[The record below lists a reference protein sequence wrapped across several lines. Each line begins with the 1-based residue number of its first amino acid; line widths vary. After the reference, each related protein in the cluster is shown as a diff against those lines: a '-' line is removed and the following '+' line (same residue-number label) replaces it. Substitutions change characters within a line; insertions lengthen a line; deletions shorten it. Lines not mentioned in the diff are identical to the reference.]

1 MCQLLGMNCN
11 TPTDVTFSFRGFA
24 QRGGHTDHHADGWG
38 IAFFEGQFDA
48 LEATD
53 ASDDKGLRH
62 FVDHQPASESPVAE
76 LISRYPIK
84 SRNVIAHIRKATQG
98 RVALENCHP
107 FVRELWGR
115 YWVFAHNGDLKDFAP
130 RLHAS
135 FRPVGSTDSER
146 AFCWIMQELAKS
158 HADVPSIHE
167 LSITLRELAR
177 HIASCGTFN
186 FLLSNGQA
194 LWAHASTNLY
204 YVERKHPFAHATLSD
219 DEVSVNFAEHT
230 SPNDRVAVVVTAP
243 LTTNEAWTAFAP
255 GELKVFVDGAL
266 AAA

>member
-24 QRGGHTDHHADGWG
+24 QRGGHTDQHGDGWG
-38 IAFFEGQFDA
+38 IAFFEGDA
-48 LEATD
+48 KSEDSGHAC
-53 ASDDKGLRH
+53 DKGLRH
-62 FVDHQPASESPVAE
+62 FVDHQPASLSPVAE

-135 FRPVGSTDSER
+135 FRPVGDTDSER

-158 HADVPSIHE
+158 HAGVPSVRE
-167 LSITLRELAR
+167 LSITLRELALE
-177 HIASCGTFN
+177 IAAHGSFN

-194 LWAHASTNLY
+194 LWAHASTSLY
-204 YVERKHPFAHATLSD
+204 YVERKHPFANATLSD
-219 DEVSVNFAEHT
+219 EDLSVNFAEHT
-230 SPNDRVAVVVTAP
+230 RVTDRVAVVVTAP
-243 LTTNEAWTAFAP
+243 LTSNESWTPFAP
-255 GELKVFVDGAL
+255 GEVKVFVDGSVAD
-266 AAA
+266 A